1 MGDSDLSAS
10 QMTMKINSSIW
21 NGVNTLTQN
30 YYDFKDNYT
39 IFIPGTHD
47 GYSLIG
53 VKDADQ
59 FTFG

>member
-1 MGDSDLSAS
+1 
-10 QMTMKINSSIW
+10 MKINSGIW

-30 YYDFKDNYT
+30 YYNFSNNYT
-39 IFIPGTHD
+39 VYIQNVHD

-53 VKDADQ
+53 AKDADK